1 MKLNAVE
8 VIDRHN
14 RPPVLQRVLLRTF
27 FINDGDFVDPYAIS
41 AVHIFKKSAH
51 TSPSTVL
58 NTDNLVAST
67 VSAAMVF
74 GASGTGVVATDTSFQ
89 EVNYNGV
96 AATSNGDVALGGAC
110 SSVSGIYKISKGE
123 FAVVLDGLLG
133 SSLSGVAKTQ
143 DTTIVT
149 NTASAPTDYIDVW
162 TVKLT
167 QNSSWKTYINTFS
180 LYDDTLFT
188 ITEPLLFKTRNKL
201 VNKHITLGSKV
212 NLKVATETTIENS
225 NVTQEVKN
233 IFKDSVITSA
243 MMKIE
248 KFNDNNPILP
258 SKYELSGYSDTS
270 SLIDITSDNTIVL
283 NWDTEVIKNLT
294 ANATEKL
301 KRENIGS
308 PAGAYLV
315 TVKYNILN
323 QTIVSPPF
331 TVILS

>member
-1 MKLNAVE
+1 MRLNAVE

-27 FINDGDFVDPYAIS
+27 FINDGDFVDPYSIS
-41 AVHIFKKSAH
+41 AVHVFKTNAN

-58 NTDNLVAST
+58 NTDNLVAGDASGE
-67 VSAAMVF
+67 MVF
-74 GASGTGVVATDTSFQ
+74 GASGTGIVATDTSFQ
-89 EVNYNGV
+89 EVNYNGI
-96 AATSNGDVALGGAC
+96 AVALGGAC
-110 SSVSGIYKISKGE
+110 SSVSGIYRLSKGE
-123 FAVVLDGLLG
+123 FGVVLDGLLG

-143 DTTIVT
+143 DNTIVT
-149 NTASAPTDYIDVW
+149 NIASAATDYIDIW

-167 QNSSWKTYINTFS
+167 SGSAWKTYINTFT
-180 LYDDTLFT
+180 LFDDTLFT

-212 NLKVATETTIENS
+212 NLKVTTETTVENS
-225 NVTQEVKN
+225 NVTQEIKN

-243 MMKIE
+243 MIKIE
-248 KFNDNNPILP
+248 KFNDTNPILP

-270 SLIDITSDNTIVL
+270 SLVDITSDNTIIL
-283 NWDTEVIKNLT
+283 NWDTEIIKGLT
-294 ANATEKL
+294 TNATEKL

-308 PAGAYLV
+308 PTGAYLV

-323 QTIVSPPF
+323 QTIVSPPY
-331 TVILS
+331 TVMLT